1 MRKGEEERREGKRR
15 DEKEREGTRREEKG
29 REGQDLI
36 LFTQCVHSVCSLYCV
51 GVGVGVGVVGEVSF

>member
-1 MRKGEEERREGKRR
+1 MRKGEEERREEARV
-15 DEKEREGTRREEKG
+15 EEKG

-36 LFTQCVHSVCSLYCV
+36 LCTQCVHSVCSLYCV